1 MPHTETHAWADDQQ
15 NYPQVYCPSPQN
27 PTLTRRNDMAK
38 PHHKI
43 TKLDDQLAKMDEQM
57 AEIQEGMAAIKAKKA
72 KVLTQKRQ
80 EEKRQHDRSMVLLGR
95 VIEKELKSETA
106 QEKRDALLV
115 MIRSRVDNTFP
126 KTREQ
131 DRLHIL
137 DYLDHLAKI
146 LEPLSKGTSD
156 AESVM
161 PSRPDPQAT
170 PVAASIP
177 GQDGLAGANRGI
189 SGA

>member
-38 PHHKI
+38 PNHKI
-43 TKLDDQLAKMDEQM
+43 AKLDDQLEKMDEEM
-57 AEIQEGMAAIKAKKA
+57 AEFQEGMASVKARKAKILA
-72 KVLTQKRQ
+72 QKRQ

-115 MIRSRVDNTFP
+115 TIRSRVNNTFP

-146 LEPLSKGTSD
+146 LEPLSQGTSD
-156 AESVM
+156 AESVTT
-161 PSRPDPQAT
+161 SRPEPQAT
-170 PVAASIP
+170 PVTASTP
-177 GQDGLAGANRGI
+177 GQNGLAGANREFA
-189 SGA
+189 GA